1 MDEFPGQIND
11 QYHKKYIR
19 NIVKKESNEYIFNLG
34 KNARKRDIP
43 IIDIEVKK
51 FLEVLIKSSN
61 IKSILEIGTA
71 IGYSSLVFCK
81 AMDYKGYIKSYDND
95 KPAQLKAK
103 KHFEKFSKKY
113 DVDLDIDLVYGN
125 AKTCLKDEKEIYD
138 LIFIDAAKGHYQK
151 FFDQMKDNLKKGS
164 IIVSDNVLFKGMVAT
179 DKYVVKRQRTI
190 AKRMRNYLEF
200 LTNCPYLETSVIPIG
215 DGLAVSYVT
224 GGEDYE

>member
-11 QYHKKYIR
+11 QYHKKYIK
-19 NIVKKESNEYIFNLG
+19 NIVKKEKNQYIFDLG
-34 KNARKRDIP
+34 KDSRKKNIP

-51 FLEVLIKSSN
+51 FLEVLIKSAN
-61 IKSILEIGTA
+61 VKSILEIGTA

-81 AMDYKGYIKSYDND
+81 AMNYKGYIKSYDND
-95 KPAQLKAK
+95 KKAQLKAL

-113 DVDLDIDLVYGN
+113 KVDLDIDLVHGN
-125 AKTCLKDEKEIYD
+125 AKTCLKDEKGIYD

-151 FFDQMKDNLKKGS
+151 FFNQIKDNLKKGS

-190 AKRMRNYLEF
+190 AKRMRNFLDF
-200 LTNCPYLETSVIPIG
+200 LTESPHLETTVIPIG

-224 GGEDYE
+224 EGGICE